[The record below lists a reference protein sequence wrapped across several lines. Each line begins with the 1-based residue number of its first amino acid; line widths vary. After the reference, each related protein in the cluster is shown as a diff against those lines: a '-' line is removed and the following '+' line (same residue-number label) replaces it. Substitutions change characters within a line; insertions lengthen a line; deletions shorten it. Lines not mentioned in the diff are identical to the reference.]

1 MNKHRD
7 FCVTCRK
14 ETEYQLRM
22 SNLRKRIR
30 GKEHDFSIIS
40 AICSICGS
48 EMDIP
53 GLMDL
58 NIRRIDEQY
67 RLQEGLVSVEDI
79 RKLMALYDIGKTPL
93 SLALGFG
100 EVTLPRYIDGQMP
113 SRRCSKIISHALEA
127 PNFMKV
133 RLQES
138 RQAIGEI
145 AYRKAMTALK
155 RVERLFELSEPMRGC
170 ISYIFACLEE
180 VTPLA
185 LQKLLYYAQGV
196 YLAKYNVPLFEE
208 DCQAWVHGPVYE
220 TVYGMFRDFK
230 YNPIDDE
237 RFAVLKGQHAY
248 LKNEAIAVLD
258 VVLTSFGLYSGKA
271 LECIT
276 HQESPWLEA
285 RQEVDPCKKT
295 QNIMEKDSIKR
306 YFLYVKEKYGI
317 DTNGQ
322 LMQYIANQKR
332 SLDNVFRGKDA

>member
-22 SNLRKRIR
+22 STLRKRIR
-30 GKEHDFSIIS
+30 GKEHEFSIIS
-40 AICSICGS
+40 AICSTCGS

-58 NIRRIDEQY
+58 NIKRIDEQY
-67 RLQEGLVSVEDI
+67 RLQEGLVSIEDI

-93 SLALGFG
+93 SLTLGFG
-100 EVTLPRYIDGQMP
+100 EVTLPRYLDGQMP
-113 SRRCSKIISHALEA
+113 SRRCSKIIGQALES
-127 PNFMKV
+127 PDFMRNCLKKN
-133 RLQES
+133 
-138 RQAIGEI
+138 RQVIGET
-145 AYRKAMTALK
+145 AFKKSMAALK

-170 ISYIFACLEE
+170 ISYIFAWLEE

-185 LQKLLYYAQGV
+185 LQKLLYYAQGI
-196 YLAKYNVPLFEE
+196 YLAKYDAPLFEE

-237 RFAVLKGQHAY
+237 RFAVLKGQYAY
-248 LKNEAIAVLD
+248 LKSEAIAVLD
-258 VVLTSFGLYSGKA
+258 VVLGSFGQYSGKA

-276 HQESPWLEA
+276 HQEAPWLEA
-285 RQEVDPCKKT
+285 RQEVDASEKT
-295 QNIMEKDSIKR
+295 RNVMEKDSIKR
-306 YFLYVKEKYGI
+306 HFLSVKDKYGI
-317 DTNGQ
+317 DTISQ
-322 LMQYIANQKR
+322 LNQYITNER
-332 SLDNVFRGKDA
+332 CRGDKIF

>member
-67 RLQEGLVSVEDI
+67 RLQEGLVSIEDI
-79 RKLMALYDIGKTPL
+79 RKLMVLYDIGKTPL

-100 EVTLPRYIDGQMP
+100 EVTLPRYLCGQIP
-113 SRRCSKIISHALEA
+113 SRQCSKIIGQALES
-127 PNFMKV
+127 PDFMRNCLEKN
-133 RLQES
+133 
-138 RQAIGEI
+138 RQAIGET
-145 AYRKAMTALK
+145 AFKKSMAALK
-155 RVERLFELSEPMRGC
+155 RVERLFELSEAMLGC
-170 ISYIFACLEE
+170 ISYIFARLEE

-185 LQKLLYYAQGV
+185 LQKLLYYAQGI
-196 YLAKYNVPLFEE
+196 YLTKYDVPLFEE

-220 TVYGMFRDFK
+220 QVYGMFRDFK
-230 YNPIDDE
+230 FNPIDDE
-237 RFAVLKGQHAY
+237 RFAVLRGRYAS
-248 LKNEAIAVLD
+248 LKREAISVLD
-258 VVLTSFGLYSGKA
+258 TVLGSFGQYGGKL
-271 LECIT
+271 LESIT
-276 HQESPWLEA
+276 HQEIPWLEA
-285 RQEVDPCKKT
+285 RQEVDACEKS
-295 QNIMEKDSIKR
+295 QNIMEKDAIKQ
-306 YFLYVKEKYGI
+306 YFLSVKARYGI
-317 DTNGQ
+317 DSIGQ
-322 LMQYIANQKR
+322 LNQYIESQR
-332 SLDNVFRGKDA
+332 DTP

>member
-1 MNKHRD
+1 MNRHRD

-22 SNLRKRIR
+22 SKLRKRIR
-30 GKEHDFSIIS
+30 GKEHEFSIIS
-40 AICSICGS
+40 AICSTCGS

-58 NIRRIDEQY
+58 NVRRIDEQY
-67 RLQEGLVSVEDI
+67 RLQEGLVLIEDI
-79 RKLMALYDIGKTPL
+79 RKLMSLYDIGKTPL

-100 EVTLPRYIDGQMP
+100 EVTLPRYLDGQIP
-113 SRRCSKIISHALEA
+113 SRRCSKIIAHALEA
-127 PNFMKV
+127 PDFMKE

-138 RQAIGEI
+138 RQLIGET

-155 RVERLFELSEPMRGC
+155 RVGCLFELSEPMRGC
-170 ISYIFACLEE
+170 ISYIFAWLVE

-185 LQKLLYYAQGV
+185 LQKLLYYAQGI
-196 YLAKYNVPLFEE
+196 YLAKYNAPLFEE

-237 RFAVLKGQHAY
+237 RFAVLKGQYAY
-248 LKNEAIAVLD
+248 LKSEAIDVLD
-258 VVLTSFGLYSGKA
+258 MVLGSFGQYSGKV

-276 HQESPWLEA
+276 HQEAPWLEA
-285 RQEVDPCKKT
+285 RQEVDASEKT
-295 QNIMEKDSIKR
+295 QNVMEKDSIKR
-306 YFLYVKEKYGI
+306 HFLSVKDKYGI
-317 DTNGQ
+317 DTINQ
-322 LMQYIANQKR
+322 LAQYITDKR
-332 SLDNVFRGKDA
+332 CRGDMIF